1 MTRTKQLTE
10 KNTKQE
16 ILDAYQE
23 LLSQVTVPTAEASAT
38 EKEETTVL
46 DAASR
51 NTVEKITTDLTKLK
65 VSFNQTIGSLMEQ
78 LTMEADHLATLRS
91 AIVVAEKH
99 LEERQNISVTAGL
112 LERMV
117 AAHKKKKK
125 SLNVA
130 CRKTCDVG
138 A

>member
-65 VSFNQTIGSLMEQ
+65 VFNQTIG
-78 LTMEADHLATLRS
+78 
-91 AIVVAEKH
+91 V
-99 LEERQNISVTAGL
+99 
-112 LERMV
+112 
-117 AAHKKKKK
+117 
-125 SLNVA
+125 
-130 CRKTCDVG
+130 
-138 A
+138 